1 MTANKNE
8 KKYRQMTSSQTIL
21 DDVFHFAEKY
31 RHDPMALSASLMIVA
46 KTIYI
51 NRLGPEQTQLM
62 IHLFA
67 DNMEQP
73 YQIEKVT
80 LH

>member
-1 MTANKNE
+1 MTII
-8 KKYRQMTSSQTIL
+8 KKIGKVRTQNIVL
-21 DDVFHFAEKY
+21 DDVFAFAEKY
-31 RHDPMALSASLMIVA
+31 KSDPMVLSACLMIVA

-73 YQIEKVT
+73 YKIEKAT